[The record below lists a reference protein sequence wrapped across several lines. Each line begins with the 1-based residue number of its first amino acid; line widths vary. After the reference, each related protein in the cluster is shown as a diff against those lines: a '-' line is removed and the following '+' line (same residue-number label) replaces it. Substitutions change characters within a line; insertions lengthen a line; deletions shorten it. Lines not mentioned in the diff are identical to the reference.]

1 MSAATNTSSFD
12 ITETYLKFLEN
23 DPEITMP
30 VAAIEALVTMLRIK
44 QPSTSSELIN
54 LLSDSTNQLKKSVP
68 NAISLSAGCDLF
80 TRFVLRNTH
89 LYSDWESCRKHLVE
103 NGQLFLQRA
112 KESREMIAKV
122 GYNFVKDDDVV
133 LVHSY
138 SRVVLNL
145 LHYAKTKFIRFR
157 VFVTEARPDVTGK
170 NGVKMANALK
180 ELGIPACL
188 IHDSQVG
195 YVINKVDKVFMG
207 AEGVSESGGIINHVG
222 SYQIGV
228 LAKNANKPLY
238 VVSESHKFVRMFPL
252 APDDLPIAST
262 DALTFNTDK
271 EIGLSSDL
279 RIDFTPHEY
288 ITALISDLGVLTP
301 SAVSEELIKMWYD

>member
-1 MSAATNTSSFD
+1 MAEFD
-12 ITETYLKFLEN
+12 IKQTYLKFLED

-30 VAAIEALVTMLRIK
+30 VAAIESLLTLLKVK
-44 QPSTSSELIN
+44 QPSTSSELMR
-54 LLSDSTNQLKKSVP
+54 LLSDATRELKAGVNNSV
-68 NAISLSAGCDLF
+68 SLSAGCDLF

-112 KESREMIAKV
+112 KESRDMIAKI
-122 GYNFVKDDDVV
+122 GLNLIKDDDTV

-138 SRVVLNL
+138 SRVVLSL
-145 LHYAKTKFIRFR
+145 LAYCKSKFVRFR
-157 VFVTEARPDVTGK
+157 VFVTEARPGGSEDYVGGK
-170 NGVKMANALK
+170 LMADSLK
-180 ELGIPACL
+180 ELGIPVCY

-195 YVINKVDKVFMG
+195 FVINKVDKVFMG

-252 APDDLPIAST
+252 SADDVPNNKLEFTT
-262 DALTFNTDK
+262 DTS
-271 EIGLSSDL
+271 IGLL
-279 RIDFTPHEY
+279 NNANTDFTPHEY
-288 ITALISDLGVLTP
+288 ITALVSDLGVLTP

>member
-1 MSAATNTSSFD
+1 MSTSSDFN
-12 ITETYLKFLEN
+12 ITETYLKFLED

-44 QPSTSSELIN
+44 QPSTSSELMN
-54 LLSDSTNQLKKSVP
+54 LLSDATGQLKTSIP

-89 LYSDWESCRKHLVE
+89 MYSHWEQCRTHLME
-103 NGQLFLQRA
+103 NGELFLQRA
-112 KESREMIAKV
+112 KESRNLIAKF
-122 GYNFVKDDDVV
+122 GLQFIKDDDIV

-138 SRVVLNL
+138 SRVVLSL
-145 LHYAKTKFIRFR
+145 LVHAKSKFIRFR
-157 VFVTEARPDVTGK
+157 VFVTEARPDD
-170 NGVKMANALK
+170 NGNNGLKMADALK
-180 ELGIPACL
+180 EEGIPVCL

-195 YVINKVDKVFMG
+195 YVLNKVDKVFMG
-207 AEGVSESGGIINHVG
+207 AEGVSESGGIINHIG

-252 APDDLPIAST
+252 AQDDLPIPEGSALKFTT
-262 DALTFNTDK
+262 DTKERFNDMHHV
-271 EIGLSSDL
+271 
-279 RIDFTPHEY
+279 DFTPHQY
-288 ITALISDLGVLTP
+288 ITALISDLGVLTS